1 MSVFS
6 DLLKNYIHEKKVKIM
21 ALAQY
26 CNLERSTVYK
36 FINGKREP
44 MSAELVE
51 LMAYFMKLTPSETYQ
66 LKESWKMA
74 RMGDD
79 TYYICKSIE
88 HFLSDF
94 PNRSSQPSCNLA
106 TSAPDLKEDFSPT
119 QNCLLLNSRQAIDS
133 SVHQILLSEAAKS
146 NGKIA
151 LFLQPDYPFLL
162 HLLSTI
168 QPAGALQIDIF
179 SV

>member
-6 DLLKNYIHEKKVKIM
+6 DLLKNYIHEKKVKVM

-26 CNLERSTVYK
+26 CDLERSTVYK

-51 LMAYFMKLTPSETYQ
+51 QMAYFMKLTPSETYQ

-79 TYYICKSIE
+79 AYYICKSIE

-94 PNRSSQPSCNLA
+94 PNRSSQPSYNLA
-106 TSAPDLKEDFSPT
+106 TSA
-119 QNCLLLNSRQAIDS
+119 
-133 SVHQILLSEAAKS
+133 H
-146 NGKIA
+146 
-151 LFLQPDYPFLL
+151 
-162 HLLSTI
+162 
-168 QPAGALQIDIF
+168 
-179 SV
+179 

>member
-6 DLLKNYIHEKKVKIM
+6 DLLKNYIHEKKVKVM

-26 CNLERSTVYK
+26 CNLERSTIYK

-51 LMAYFMKLTPSETYQ
+51 QMSYFMKLTPSEAYQ

-74 RMGDD
+74 RMGDNA
-79 TYYICKSIE
+79 YYINKSIE

-94 PNRSSQPSCNLA
+94 PNRSAQPSYNLA
-106 TSAPDLKEDFSPT
+106 ASVSDLKDDFSLT
-119 QNCLLLNSRQAIDS
+119 RNCLLL
-133 SVHQILLSEAAKS
+133 
-146 NGKIA
+146 
-151 LFLQPDYPFLL
+151 
-162 HLLSTI
+162 
-168 QPAGALQIDIF
+168 
-179 SV
+179 